1 MSALFSSPTLPKVQ
15 QAIEPPKVTD
25 PEVQA
30 AAAKERK
37 LQRIR
42 RGRQSTILTS
52 LGPDVNRQA
61 KQLTGQ

>member
-1 MSALFSSPTLPKVQ
+1 MSGIFSSPRLPKVE
-15 QAIEPPKVTD
+15 QAIEPPKVDD
-25 PEVQA
+25 PEIQA

-42 RGRQSTILTS
+42 RGRSGTILTNV
-52 LGPDVNRQA
+52 GQQVREQA